1 MEAID
6 PLFSRTPV
14 EVNFLGEASAQTAEP
29 SRCPFYMD
37 CLLLRA
43 RSSLRPH
50 ATLLKPDAGVS
61 KPWRVDGRRT
71 EAHNPNNALVRWN
84 NRIALVSLRGTIGAE
99 CAIPNS
105 ADHPSPSLNQTAI
118 FY

>member
-37 CLLLRA
+37 CLLPRA
-43 RSSLRPH
+43 NGRRCDRMLL
-50 ATLLKPDAGVS
+50 LLKPDASVS
-61 KPWRVDGRRT
+61 KPWRVGQRRT
-71 EAHNPNNALVRWN
+71 EAHNPNNALVR
-84 NRIALVSLRGTIGAE
+84 
-99 CAIPNS
+99 
-105 ADHPSPSLNQTAI
+105 
-118 FY
+118 